1 MSEKYLIFGATGS
14 VGSSLAE
21 QLKNSGNDIH
31 LVARNESEVKTI
43 AEKLGCSYT
52 VADVLEDGFIEK
64 VKSDIN
70 DIKGIAYCVGSIDL
84 KPLRMVTEADMNKC
98 MKLNLYSAIEAIKGF
113 QESLKKNKGSVVL
126 FSTVAAQRG
135 FTNHTI
141 IASAKAAVEGLT
153 VTLAAE
159 FAPNI
164 RVNCIAPSL
173 SKSKIAEPMLKNP
186 AIAEGIAKAHPL
198 KRLGEGKDSAALAK
212 FLITEES
219 SWVTGQV
226 IAVAVA
232 LGAQDLFKNL
242 ISGILVLVEK
252 RFKIGDWILVE
263 GIIEGIVEKIGFRS
277 TVLRKFD
284 KSLAIIPNF
293 QFAENAV
300 INISET
306 TNWRIDWAITLQ
318 YDTTVD
324 QLKKIRNEIEDHIN
338 KNDDFDK
345 AVGVAVRV
353 EKFSDSSIDMRV
365 RCFTTS
371 NSFSTWLEVKEKLA
385 IEIKQIVEGN
395 KAAFAF
401 PSQSIYI
408 EKK

>member
-31 LVARNESEVKTI
+31 LVARNESEVKVI

-64 VKSDIN
+64 VKSDIS
-70 DIKGIAYCVGSIDL
+70 DIKGVAYCVGSIDL

-186 AIAEGIAKAHPL
+186 AVAEGIAKAHPL
-198 KRLGEGKDSAALAK
+198 KRLGEGKDSATLAK
-212 FLITEES
+212 FLITEDS
-219 SWVTGQV
+219 SWVTGQI
-226 IAVAVA
+226 IAVD
-232 LGAQDLFKNL
+232 G
-242 ISGILVLVEK
+242 G
-252 RFKIGDWILVE
+252 
-263 GIIEGIVEKIGFRS
+263 RS
-277 TVLRKFD
+277 
-284 KSLAIIPNF
+284 
-293 QFAENAV
+293 
-300 INISET
+300 
-306 TNWRIDWAITLQ
+306 
-318 YDTTVD
+318 
-324 QLKKIRNEIEDHIN
+324 
-338 KNDDFDK
+338 
-345 AVGVAVRV
+345 
-353 EKFSDSSIDMRV
+353 
-365 RCFTTS
+365 
-371 NSFSTWLEVKEKLA
+371 KL
-385 IEIKQIVEGN
+385 
-395 KAAFAF
+395 
-401 PSQSIYI
+401 S
-408 EKK
+408 

>member
-31 LVARNESEVKTI
+31 LVARNESEVKAI

-64 VKSDIN
+64 VKSDIS
-70 DIKGIAYCVGSIDL
+70 DIKGVAYCVGSIDL

-212 FLITEES
+212 FLITEDS

-226 IAVAVA
+226 IAVD
-232 LGAQDLFKNL
+232 G
-242 ISGILVLVEK
+242 G
-252 RFKIGDWILVE
+252 
-263 GIIEGIVEKIGFRS
+263 RS
-277 TVLRKFD
+277 
-284 KSLAIIPNF
+284 
-293 QFAENAV
+293 
-300 INISET
+300 
-306 TNWRIDWAITLQ
+306 
-318 YDTTVD
+318 
-324 QLKKIRNEIEDHIN
+324 
-338 KNDDFDK
+338 
-345 AVGVAVRV
+345 
-353 EKFSDSSIDMRV
+353 
-365 RCFTTS
+365 
-371 NSFSTWLEVKEKLA
+371 KL
-385 IEIKQIVEGN
+385 
-395 KAAFAF
+395 
-401 PSQSIYI
+401 S
-408 EKK
+408 

>member
-14 VGSSLAE
+14 VGSSLAK

-31 LVARNESEVKTI
+31 LVARNEGEVKTI
-43 AEKLGCSYT
+43 AEQLGSSYT

-64 VKSDIN
+64 VKLDIN

-113 QESLKKNKGSVVL
+113 QEILKKNKGSVVL

-164 RVNCIAPSL
+164 RVNCVAPSL
-173 SKSKIAEPMLKNP
+173 SKSKIAEPMLKNA

-212 FLITEES
+212 FLITEDS

-226 IAVAVA
+226 IAVD
-232 LGAQDLFKNL
+232 G
-242 ISGILVLVEK
+242 G
-252 RFKIGDWILVE
+252 
-263 GIIEGIVEKIGFRS
+263 RS
-277 TVLRKFD
+277 
-284 KSLAIIPNF
+284 
-293 QFAENAV
+293 
-300 INISET
+300 
-306 TNWRIDWAITLQ
+306 
-318 YDTTVD
+318 
-324 QLKKIRNEIEDHIN
+324 
-338 KNDDFDK
+338 
-345 AVGVAVRV
+345 
-353 EKFSDSSIDMRV
+353 
-365 RCFTTS
+365 
-371 NSFSTWLEVKEKLA
+371 KL
-385 IEIKQIVEGN
+385 
-395 KAAFAF
+395 
-401 PSQSIYI
+401 S
-408 EKK
+408 

>member
-31 LVARNESEVKTI
+31 LVARNEDEVKVI
-43 AEKLGCSYT
+43 ADKLGCSYT

-64 VKSDIN
+64 VKTDIN
-70 DIKGIAYCVGSIDL
+70 EIKGIAYCVGSIDL

-98 MKLNLYSAIEAIKGF
+98 MKLNLYSAIEAIKGY

-173 SKSKIAEPMLKNP
+173 SKSKIAAPMLKNP
-186 AIAEGIAKAHPL
+186 TIAEGIAKAHPL

-212 FLITEES
+212 FLITEDS
-219 SWVTGQV
+219 SWITGQV
-226 IAVAVA
+226 IAVD
-232 LGAQDLFKNL
+232 G
-242 ISGILVLVEK
+242 G
-252 RFKIGDWILVE
+252 
-263 GIIEGIVEKIGFRS
+263 RS
-277 TVLRKFD
+277 
-284 KSLAIIPNF
+284 
-293 QFAENAV
+293 
-300 INISET
+300 
-306 TNWRIDWAITLQ
+306 
-318 YDTTVD
+318 
-324 QLKKIRNEIEDHIN
+324 
-338 KNDDFDK
+338 
-345 AVGVAVRV
+345 
-353 EKFSDSSIDMRV
+353 
-365 RCFTTS
+365 
-371 NSFSTWLEVKEKLA
+371 KL
-385 IEIKQIVEGN
+385 
-395 KAAFAF
+395 
-401 PSQSIYI
+401 S
-408 EKK
+408 

>member
-31 LVARNESEVKTI
+31 LVARNESEVKVI

-70 DIKGIAYCVGSIDL
+70 DIKGVAYCVGSIDL

-98 MKLNLYSAIEAIKGF
+98 MKLNLYTAIEVIKGF

-186 AIAEGIAKAHPL
+186 TIAEGIAKAHPL

-219 SWVTGQV
+219 SWITGQI
-226 IAVAVA
+226 IAVD
-232 LGAQDLFKNL
+232 G
-242 ISGILVLVEK
+242 G
-252 RFKIGDWILVE
+252 
-263 GIIEGIVEKIGFRS
+263 RS
-277 TVLRKFD
+277 
-284 KSLAIIPNF
+284 
-293 QFAENAV
+293 
-300 INISET
+300 
-306 TNWRIDWAITLQ
+306 
-318 YDTTVD
+318 
-324 QLKKIRNEIEDHIN
+324 
-338 KNDDFDK
+338 
-345 AVGVAVRV
+345 
-353 EKFSDSSIDMRV
+353 
-365 RCFTTS
+365 
-371 NSFSTWLEVKEKLA
+371 KL
-385 IEIKQIVEGN
+385 
-395 KAAFAF
+395 
-401 PSQSIYI
+401 S
-408 EKK
+408 

>member
-31 LVARNESEVKTI
+31 LVARNEIEVKTI

-52 VADVLEDGFIEK
+52 VADVLADEFIEK

-70 DIKGIAYCVGSIDL
+70 DIKGVAYCVGSIDL

-173 SKSKIAEPMLKNP
+173 SKSKIADPMLKNP

-212 FLITEES
+212 FLITEDS

-226 IAVAVA
+226 IAVD
-232 LGAQDLFKNL
+232 G
-242 ISGILVLVEK
+242 G
-252 RFKIGDWILVE
+252 
-263 GIIEGIVEKIGFRS
+263 RS
-277 TVLRKFD
+277 
-284 KSLAIIPNF
+284 
-293 QFAENAV
+293 
-300 INISET
+300 
-306 TNWRIDWAITLQ
+306 
-318 YDTTVD
+318 
-324 QLKKIRNEIEDHIN
+324 
-338 KNDDFDK
+338 
-345 AVGVAVRV
+345 
-353 EKFSDSSIDMRV
+353 
-365 RCFTTS
+365 
-371 NSFSTWLEVKEKLA
+371 KL
-385 IEIKQIVEGN
+385 
-395 KAAFAF
+395 
-401 PSQSIYI
+401 S
-408 EKK
+408 

>member
-21 QLKNSGNDIH
+21 QLKNSGHDIH
-31 LVARNESEVKTI
+31 LVARNESEVKVI
-43 AEKLGCSYT
+43 ADKLNCSYT

-64 VKSDIN
+64 IKTDIN

-98 MKLNLYSAIEAIKGF
+98 MKLNLYSAIEAIKGY

-219 SWVTGQV
+219 SWITGQI
-226 IAVAVA
+226 IAVD
-232 LGAQDLFKNL
+232 G
-242 ISGILVLVEK
+242 G
-252 RFKIGDWILVE
+252 
-263 GIIEGIVEKIGFRS
+263 RS
-277 TVLRKFD
+277 
-284 KSLAIIPNF
+284 
-293 QFAENAV
+293 
-300 INISET
+300 
-306 TNWRIDWAITLQ
+306 
-318 YDTTVD
+318 
-324 QLKKIRNEIEDHIN
+324 
-338 KNDDFDK
+338 
-345 AVGVAVRV
+345 
-353 EKFSDSSIDMRV
+353 
-365 RCFTTS
+365 
-371 NSFSTWLEVKEKLA
+371 KL
-385 IEIKQIVEGN
+385 
-395 KAAFAF
+395 
-401 PSQSIYI
+401 S
-408 EKK
+408 

>member
-21 QLKNSGNDIH
+21 QLKNSGNNIH
-31 LVARNESEVKTI
+31 LVARNESEVKAI

-52 VADVLEDGFIEK
+52 VADVLEDGFVEK
-64 VKSDIN
+64 IKSDIS
-70 DIKGIAYCVGSIDL
+70 DIKGVAYCVGSIDL

-98 MKLNLYSAIEAIKGF
+98 MKLNLYSAIETIKGF

-219 SWVTGQV
+219 SWITGQI
-226 IAVAVA
+226 IAVD
-232 LGAQDLFKNL
+232 G
-242 ISGILVLVEK
+242 G
-252 RFKIGDWILVE
+252 
-263 GIIEGIVEKIGFRS
+263 RS
-277 TVLRKFD
+277 
-284 KSLAIIPNF
+284 
-293 QFAENAV
+293 
-300 INISET
+300 
-306 TNWRIDWAITLQ
+306 
-318 YDTTVD
+318 
-324 QLKKIRNEIEDHIN
+324 
-338 KNDDFDK
+338 
-345 AVGVAVRV
+345 
-353 EKFSDSSIDMRV
+353 
-365 RCFTTS
+365 
-371 NSFSTWLEVKEKLA
+371 KL
-385 IEIKQIVEGN
+385 
-395 KAAFAF
+395 
-401 PSQSIYI
+401 S
-408 EKK
+408 

>member
-31 LVARNESEVKTI
+31 LVARNEIEVKAI
-43 AEKLGCSYT
+43 AERLGCSYT

-64 VKSDIN
+64 VKSDV
-70 DIKGIAYCVGSIDL
+70 DEIKGIAYCVGSIDL

-219 SWVTGQV
+219 SWITGQI
-226 IAVAVA
+226 IAVD
-232 LGAQDLFKNL
+232 G
-242 ISGILVLVEK
+242 G
-252 RFKIGDWILVE
+252 
-263 GIIEGIVEKIGFRS
+263 RS
-277 TVLRKFD
+277 
-284 KSLAIIPNF
+284 
-293 QFAENAV
+293 
-300 INISET
+300 
-306 TNWRIDWAITLQ
+306 
-318 YDTTVD
+318 
-324 QLKKIRNEIEDHIN
+324 
-338 KNDDFDK
+338 
-345 AVGVAVRV
+345 
-353 EKFSDSSIDMRV
+353 
-365 RCFTTS
+365 
-371 NSFSTWLEVKEKLA
+371 KL
-385 IEIKQIVEGN
+385 
-395 KAAFAF
+395 
-401 PSQSIYI
+401 S
-408 EKK
+408 

>member
-31 LVARNESEVKTI
+31 LVARNESEVKVI

-64 VKSDIN
+64 VKSDI
-70 DIKGIAYCVGSIDL
+70 DEIKGVAYCVGSIDL

-159 FAPNI
+159 FAPHI

-219 SWVTGQV
+219 SWITGQI
-226 IAVAVA
+226 IAVD
-232 LGAQDLFKNL
+232 G
-242 ISGILVLVEK
+242 G
-252 RFKIGDWILVE
+252 
-263 GIIEGIVEKIGFRS
+263 RS
-277 TVLRKFD
+277 
-284 KSLAIIPNF
+284 
-293 QFAENAV
+293 
-300 INISET
+300 
-306 TNWRIDWAITLQ
+306 
-318 YDTTVD
+318 
-324 QLKKIRNEIEDHIN
+324 
-338 KNDDFDK
+338 
-345 AVGVAVRV
+345 
-353 EKFSDSSIDMRV
+353 
-365 RCFTTS
+365 
-371 NSFSTWLEVKEKLA
+371 KL
-385 IEIKQIVEGN
+385 
-395 KAAFAF
+395 
-401 PSQSIYI
+401 S
-408 EKK
+408 